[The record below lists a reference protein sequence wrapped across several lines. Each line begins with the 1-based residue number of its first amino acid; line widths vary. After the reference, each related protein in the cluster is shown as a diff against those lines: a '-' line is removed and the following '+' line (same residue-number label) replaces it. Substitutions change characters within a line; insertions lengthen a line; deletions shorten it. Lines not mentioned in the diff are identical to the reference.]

1 MYPTCPLLIFLFS
14 CLCLLTEERIAHGQ
28 QKQKNLELTT
38 EEGKRSQTFKVKHR
52 KKRWKIKTI
61 TNNGVDYLTS
71 DLVGDG
77 TKVVSGILKIPRSR
91 CRIDRNLRKICKN
104 EPTCSSDKHGSV
116 GLAVDTTAWVFS
128 SSNKFA
134 PSHKI
139 DFAQTHKYKFSRCDS
154 RKKNFICSGWI

>member
-52 KKRWKIKTI
+52 KKWWKIKTI

-77 TKVVSGILKIPRSR
+77 TKIPDEPNYTILKIPKVS
-91 CRIDRNLRKICKN
+91 LLKN

-116 GLAVDTTAWVFS
+116 GLAVDTTA
-128 SSNKFA
+128 
-134 PSHKI
+134 
-139 DFAQTHKYKFSRCDS
+139 
-154 RKKNFICSGWI
+154 

>member
-52 KKRWKIKTI
+52 KKWWKIKTI

-77 TKVVSGILKIPRSR
+77 TKIVK
-91 CRIDRNLRKICKN
+91 CRIDYNLRKICKN

-116 GLAVDTTAWVFS
+116 GLAVDTTA
-128 SSNKFA
+128 
-134 PSHKI
+134 
-139 DFAQTHKYKFSRCDS
+139 
-154 RKKNFICSGWI
+154 

>member
-1 MYPTCPLLIFLFS
+1 M
-14 CLCLLTEERIAHGQ
+14 LTEERIAHGQ

-52 KKRWKIKTI
+52 KKWWKIKTI

-77 TKVVSGILKIPRSR
+77 TKIPKIVSIY
-91 CRIDRNLRKICKN
+91 KN

-116 GLAVDTTAWVFS
+116 GLAVDTTA
-128 SSNKFA
+128 
-134 PSHKI
+134 
-139 DFAQTHKYKFSRCDS
+139 
-154 RKKNFICSGWI
+154 